1 MMLNAQPIRTRFL
14 TALLAGMV
22 SAGFATTAAAADTSA
37 GASAQAGAGAQAAS
51 PAYGQAAE
59 AHIDAY
65 STNGNANAQGQDDT
79 TRGAD
84 RAAERA
90 GMRSN
95 ERAPSAVAEPA
106 ADARSVVQAKR
117 PASR

>member
-51 PAYGQAAE
+51 PVYGQAAE

-65 STNGNANAQGQDDT
+65 STNANAQGQDDT

-84 RAAERA
+84 RAAE
-90 GMRSN
+90 
-95 ERAPSAVAEPA
+95 PA